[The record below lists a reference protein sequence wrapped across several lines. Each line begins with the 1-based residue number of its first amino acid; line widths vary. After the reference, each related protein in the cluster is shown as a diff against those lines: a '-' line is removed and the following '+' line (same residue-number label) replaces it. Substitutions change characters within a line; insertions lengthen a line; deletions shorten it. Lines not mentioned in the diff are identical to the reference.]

1 MSTPNPFASP
11 STLEYQLPDFSVIT
25 DEHYLPGFYE
35 AVDQHNA
42 EIAAILASGQT
53 TFENTLVALEKSGQY
68 LQRVLAVFYN
78 KSSADTNET
87 IDAIEAEIAPKLSA
101 HIDGI
106 RLNPALF
113 ARIND
118 LFEKRAELN
127 LDAESLW
134 LVERYHREYTLAGA
148 ALSEADR
155 EALKAINEELST
167 LETQFAKHGLAE
179 SNDLAVEVDSVE
191 ELAGLSE
198 GEIAAAAAAA
208 ADRGL
213 EGKYLITMV
222 NFTGHPW
229 LASLTNRSLRQRI
242 MANSLIKGARGN
254 DSDVRKIVVQMAT
267 LRAKRAKLLGFA
279 THAAAVTVDE
289 TAGTPQNVHN
299 MLRQIAPAAVRNA
312 RAEAQLLQEAIDA
325 DGQNFALEA
334 HDWELYADRVRLAK
348 YSVDTA
354 AMKPYFELER
364 TLFDGVF
371 YAASALY
378 GITFTERKDLVAYHP
393 EARVFEVKNNDGSPV
408 GLYIGDFF
416 TRDSK
421 RGGAWMNS
429 LVDQNHLLGQLPVV
443 VNNLNIPKPSAGAP
457 ALLTFDEVSTLFH
470 EFGHAL
476 HGLFSDV
483 TYPHFSG
490 TSVNRDFVEFPSQVN
505 EMWMLWPEVVANYAK
520 HYQTGEPLPQ
530 AWIDNLKAADVF
542 NQGHA
547 TTSYLAAAILDL
559 AWHELSAD
567 AADQIPTPDQVL
579 EFEAKA
585 IADYGLDFAPVPTRY
600 RTSYFAHIFAG
611 GYSAGYYGY
620 IWSEILDADTVDWF
634 KQNGGLT
641 LENGMRFRNLLLS
654 RGGSKDAMQLF
665 RDFRGQDATIAPL
678 LKRRGL
684 N

>member
-1 MSTPNPFASP
+1 MSTSNPFASR
-11 STLEYQLPDFSVIT
+11 STLPYELPDFSVIR
-25 DEHYLPGFYE
+25 DEHYLPAFYE
-35 AVDQHNA
+35 AVAEHNA
-42 EIAAILASGQT
+42 EIAAILASGEP
-53 TFENTLVALEKSGQY
+53 TFENTMVALELSGQY
-68 LQRVLAVFYN
+68 LHRTLAVFYN

-113 ARIND
+113 ARINA

-134 LVERYHREYTLAGA
+134 LVERYHREYVLAGA
-148 ALSEADR
+148 ALSESDR

-167 LETQFAKHGLAE
+167 LETLFAKHGLAE
-179 SNDLAVEVDSVE
+179 SNDLGVVVETVE

-213 EGKYLITMV
+213 DGKYLITMV

-229 LASLTNRSLRQRI
+229 LASLTNRDLRKRI
-242 MANSLIKGARGN
+242 MDNSLVKGARGN
-254 DSDVRKIVVQMAT
+254 ESDVRSIVVQMAT

-279 THAAAVTVDE
+279 THAAAVTIDE
-289 TAGTPQNVHN
+289 TAGTPENVHN

-312 RAEAQLLQEAIDA
+312 KAEAAMLQEAIQA
-325 DGQNFALEA
+325 EGQNFTLEA

-371 YAASALY
+371 FAASKLF
-378 GITFTERKDLVAYHP
+378 GIDFTERPDLKAYHP
-393 EARVFEVKNNDGSPV
+393 EARVFEVKNIDGSPV

-429 LVDQNHLLGQLPVV
+429 LVDQNHLMQQLPVV
-443 VNNLNIPKPSAGAP
+443 VNNLNIPKPSGGSP

-476 HGLFSDV
+476 HGLFSNV

-520 HYQTGEPLPQ
+520 HHETGEPLPQ
-530 AWIDNLKAADVF
+530 EWIDNLKAAEVF

-567 AADQIPTPDQVL
+567 EPDNIPDADQVL
-579 EFEAKA
+579 EFEAQA
-585 IADYGLDFAPVPTRY
+585 IADYGLDYPPVPTRY
-600 RTSYFAHIFAG
+600 RTTYFAHIFAG

-641 LENGMRFRNLLLS
+641 LENGMRFRNMLLS
-654 RGGSKDAMQLF
+654 RGGSTEAMQMF
-665 RDFRGQDATIAPL
+665 RDFRGQTATIEPL

-684 N
+684 F